1 MSFYEIIKIKSRFN
15 LNKTVSEPWR
25 DENAGGNDQSY
36 AWLQRTMP
44 EEKHRNDAKNVCRLL
59 PRVFHI
65 LPKVFYDPRII
76 GRTETRD
83 RILEKESWCFNVYF

>member
-1 MSFYEIIKIKSRFN
+1 
-15 LNKTVSEPWR
+15 LNKTVSEPRR

-36 AWLQRTMP
+36 AWLQRAMP

-83 RILEKESWCFNVYF
+83 RILEKGEKAKGLYWQTNKRQLRVRD